1 MINHYDKING
11 TKVLVTGGLGF
22 VGHNLVKELVNK
34 HNCEVI
40 VVDDFSNSY
49 PGILGVDEKKVT
61 IHQLSVLDYDKLFPL
76 FDDAD
81 YIFHLACKQISSSG
95 KEPLL
100 HLQVNAESTLSML
113 EYIRNN
119 ELNRLKRFVYT
130 SSTSIYGSSVKLP
143 ISENDPTLVLSG
155 YAATKLLGENY
166 TLMYNRN
173 YDLPTSSVRY
183 SNVFGPGQ
191 SPTNPYCG
199 VLGKFIHNALTGA
212 SLDIFGDG
220 EQTRDY
226 TYIDDAVR
234 ATILSAVHP
243 RAYGDVFNVGTSV
256 ETSVNDLVEIITNIT
271 GEKEV
276 NHVPER
282 DIDNIRRRSI
292 DITKIHNHLSWSP
305 RTNVKTG
312 VKLTIDWYQSFLNQ
326 QNKQC

>member
-1 MINHYDKING
+1 MINHYEKIEG
-11 TKVLVTGGLGF
+11 TKVIVTGGLGF

-34 HNCEVI
+34 YNCEVI

-49 PGILGVDEKKVT
+49 PGILGEDEKKVT
-61 IHQLSVLDYDKLFPL
+61 IHQLSVMDYDKLFPL
-76 FDDAD
+76 FDDVD

-95 KEPLL
+95 KEPLS
-100 HLQVNAESTLSML
+100 HLRVNAESTLSML

-119 ELNRLKRFVYT
+119 KLVKLKRFVYT

-173 YDLPTSSVRY
+173 YDLPTASVRY

-199 VLGKFIHNALTGA
+199 VLGKFIHNALTNK

-256 ETSVNDLVEIITNIT
+256 ETSVNDLVEIITKIT
-271 GEKEV
+271 GEREV
-276 NHVPER
+276 NHIPER

-312 VKLTIDWYQSFLNQ
+312 VKLTIDWYKDFLSST
-326 QNKQC
+326 K

>member
-11 TKVLVTGGLGF
+11 TKVIVTGGLGF
-22 VGHNLVKELVNK
+22 VGHNLVKELVNNY
-34 HNCEVI
+34 NCEVI

-49 PGILGVDEKKVT
+49 PGILGEDENKVT
-61 IHQLSVLDYDKLFPL
+61 IHQLSVMDYDKLFPL
-76 FDDAD
+76 FDDVD

-95 KEPLL
+95 KEPLS
-100 HLQVNAESTLSML
+100 HLRVNAESTLSML

-119 ELNRLKRFVYT
+119 DLKQLKRFVYT

-256 ETSVNDLVEIITNIT
+256 ETSVNDLVDIITKIT
-271 GEKEV
+271 GEKEIK
-276 NHVPER
+276 HVPER

-312 VKLTIDWYQSFLNQ
+312 VKLTIDWYKKFLNA
-326 QNKQC
+326 KK